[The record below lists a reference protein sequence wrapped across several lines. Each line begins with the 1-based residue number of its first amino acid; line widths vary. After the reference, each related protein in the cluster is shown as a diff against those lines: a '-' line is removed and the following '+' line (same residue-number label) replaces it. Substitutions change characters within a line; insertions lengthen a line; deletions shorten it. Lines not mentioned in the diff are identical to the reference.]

1 MLYLF
6 KELLLNSFV
15 TSVVA
20 YAVSMSMA
28 LILAEGENYEVDPN
42 QEFLA
47 HVNYTS
53 KIKNYLLVILIFY
66 RPLEI
71 SSAAFSRASC
81 TAHHCRGAWS

>member
-1 MLYLF
+1 MVIFRIPGPQFPMLYLF

-47 HVNYTS
+47 HVKFST
-53 KIKNYLLVILIFY
+53 KI
-66 RPLEI
+66 
-71 SSAAFSRASC
+71 
-81 TAHHCRGAWS
+81 

>member
-28 LILAEGENYEVDPN
+28 LILAEGQNYEVDPN

-47 HVNYTS
+47 HVRNHWDS
-53 KIKNYLLVILIFY
+53 DFFFIFY
-66 RPLEI
+66 NSENGRFYTFDLKYKLKR
-71 SSAAFSRASC
+71 SRN
-81 TAHHCRGAWS
+81 

>member
-15 TSVVA
+15 TAIVA

-47 HVNYTS
+47 HV
-53 KIKNYLLVILIFY
+53 KHLGDFV
-66 RPLEI
+66 
-71 SSAAFSRASC
+71 
-81 TAHHCRGAWS
+81 